1 MDANVFWKI
10 QPIPTS
16 RTRGSPGP
24 GVTIVGG
31 GIHVLETQTVRIRAE
46 SERETIGS
54 ADSHGT
60 DACGAHL

>member
-1 MDANVFWKI
+1 M
-10 QPIPTS
+10 
-16 RTRGSPGP
+16 
-24 GVTIVGG
+24 TIVGG